1 MKIVEGSKAPKRKET
16 GGIFTGTVE
25 RKPLIEREDGS
36 EYRAAVVTFPPGVR
50 NHFHAHTNDQILY
63 VVGGRGIVAT
73 EEEERVVNVGDIILF
88 PAGESHWHGAT
99 EDSEFSHLYVVNR
112 DSKTSY

>member
-1 MKIVEGSKAPKRKET
+1 MKVIEGSKAPKREET

-25 RKPLIEREDGS
+25 MKPLIEREHGS

-50 NHFHAHTNDQILY
+50 NHFHAHTHDQILY
-63 VVGGRGIVAT
+63 VVSGRGIVAT

-99 EDSEFSHLYVVNR
+99 EDAEFSHLYVVNR